1 MTTLEQKQE
10 ALNKLLHDLQEYYDG
25 KKAFNGTDDEGI
37 VDRMLA
43 DVDKL
48 SNEIK
53 GLQKFNEVRQWASTV
68 QTALP
73 INADPEADKKAS
85 SELQMQA
92 FRKYITGGK
101 DALNDAERKTL
112 TVGTDASGGYMVAP
126 EQFHNELIKAIDK
139 QTYAMSVSRIIPV
152 VGAES
157 LGVPVVTA
165 NISNYSWTTEVEA
178 ITPTDATTG
187 KRTLTPH
194 PVRKAVSA
202 SKYWR
207 NVATMADQFLMEQ
220 LALIYA
226 YTIETAWISGS
237 GSGEP
242 LGMFTADAN
251 GITTSQDVETATAVT
266 IAYDDVVNTFFG
278 LRPVYQSRATWVVSN
293 DFVKICRK
301 LKDAANHYVW
311 QPDMMGA
318 NMVNGNPGTILGRP
332 YICSEFVTGQT
343 AGAWTNNQYVAVV
356 GDLSNYWWARSG
368 VFGVSFNPYL
378 YEASNYD
385 AYFGTA
391 YMDGMPVWADG
402 YRRMKAKS
410 V

>member
-1 MTTLEQKQE
+1 MSILQQKQE
-10 ALNKLLHDLQEYYDG
+10 ALAKIQHDLAEYYDG
-25 KKAFNGTDDEGI
+25 KKSFNGTDDEGI
-37 VDRMLA
+37 VDRMLEEN
-43 DVDKL
+43 DKL
-48 SNEIK
+48 CDEIK
-53 GLQKFNEVRQWASTV
+53 KLQRFEQTRQFASDLKFEI
-68 QTALP
+68 P
-73 INADPEADKKAS
+73 IGGESKPETKD
-85 SELQMQA
+85 ENLEMQA
-92 FRKYITGGK
+92 FCKYLSGGK

-126 EQFHNELIKAIDK
+126 EQFHRELIKAIDK
-139 QTYAMSVSRIIPV
+139 QTYALSASRVIPV
-152 VGAES
+152 IGSES
-157 LGVPVVTA
+157 LGVPVVSA
-165 NISNYSWTTEVEA
+165 NISNYAWTTEVEA
-178 ITPTDATTG
+178 ITPTDATLA

-207 NVATMADQFLMEQ
+207 NVAMGADQFLRDQ
-220 LALIYA
+220 LALVFA

-266 IAYDDVVNTFFG
+266 VAYDDVVNCFFG
-278 LRPVYQSRATWVVSN
+278 LRPPYQARATWVVSN
-293 DFVKICRK
+293 DWLKVARK

-318 NMVNGNPGTILGRP
+318 NLVNGNPGTILGRP
-332 YICSEFVTGQT
+332 YITSEFVTGQT
-343 AGAWTNNQYVAVV
+343 AGAWSNNQYIAIV
-356 GDLSNYWWARSG
+356 GDLSNYWWAQSNT
-368 VFGVSFNPYL
+368 FGVSFNPYL

-391 YMDGMPVWADG
+391 YFDGMPVWADAF
-402 YRRMKAKS
+402 RRMKAKS
-410 V
+410 A